1 MTLLSSAINKV
12 GNAMHFVIA
21 CRNWHIR
28 MCDSVFGVQKKTST
42 AVAKPRKGIT
52 PLSVKSPVYAD
63 AVTGQSQICI
73 GV

>member
-1 MTLLSSAINKV
+1 MTLLSSAINKM
-12 GNAMHFVIA
+12 GNAMHLELHVGIGTLECA
-21 CRNWHIR
+21 TVYLERKR
-28 MCDSVFGVQKKTST
+28 KTST

-52 PLSVKSPVYAD
+52 PLSVRSPVYAD

>member
-1 MTLLSSAINKV
+1 
-12 GNAMHFVIA
+12 
-21 CRNWHIR
+21 

-42 AVAKPRKGIT
+42 AVAKARKGIT